1 MTQPDT
7 AAPPS
12 ETIDSR
18 VPTLF
23 HAQRVGQFMADVIK
37 ELVDRSLVHDYS
49 KTQEPEVSGFN
60 RATARLS
67 SMAYG
72 SPAYTASLE
81 ELKPT
86 LDHHYQHNRHHPEHF
101 GERGINGMTLAD
113 LVEMLADWRA
123 STERMGGTGDLR
135 ESIRLNAKR
144 FKIEPQLVEI
154 LLNTAE
160 HFGWVPACKPAVG
173 E

>member
-1 MTQPDT
+1 VT
-7 AAPPS
+7 
-12 ETIDSR
+12 ETVTPAQEIDSR

-23 HAQRVGQFMADVIK
+23 HSLRVGHFMTHVIK
-37 ELVDRSLVHDYS
+37 ELVDRSVVHDFS
-49 KTQEPEVSGFN
+49 KTQPPEVDGFD
-60 RATARLS
+60 RATAQLS

-72 SPAYTASLE
+72 SPEYDRSRA
-81 ELKPT
+81 ELMPT
-86 LDHHYQHNRHHPEHF
+86 LEHHYAKNRHHPEFF
-101 GERGINGMTLAD
+101 GDRGINGMTLAD

-144 FKIEPQLVEI
+144 FGIEPQLAEI
-154 LLNTAE
+154 LVNTAE
-160 HFGWVPACKPAVG
+160 HFGWIPPAG

>member
-1 MTQPDT
+1 MTET
-7 AAPPS
+7 ANPT
-12 ETIDSR
+12 EVVDSR
-18 VPTLF
+18 PATLF
-23 HAQRVGQFMADVIK
+23 HSLRVGHFMTHIIK
-37 ELVDRSLVHDYS
+37 ELVDRSVVHDLS
-49 KTQEPEVSGFN
+49 KTEPPEVDGFN

-72 SPAYTASLE
+72 SPEYDASRA
-81 ELKPT
+81 ELAET
-86 LDHHYQHNRHHPEHF
+86 LAHHYAHNAHHPEH
-101 GERGINGMTLAD
+101 RPNGINGMTLAD

-135 ESIRLNAKR
+135 ESIRINATR
-144 FKIEPQLVEI
+144 FKIEPQLAEI

-160 HFGWVPACKPAVG
+160 HFGWIPSAVG

>member
-1 MTQPDT
+1 MTDT
-7 AAPPS
+7 NPS
-12 ETIDSR
+12 EVIDSR
-18 VPTLF
+18 PATLF
-23 HAQRVGQFMADVIK
+23 HSLRVGHFMTHIIK
-37 ELVDRSLVHDYS
+37 ELVDRSVVHDYS
-49 KTQEPEVSGFN
+49 KTQEPEVSGFD

-72 SPAYTASLE
+72 SPQYDASRAALAE
-81 ELKPT
+81 TLK
-86 LDHHYQHNRHHPEHF
+86 HHYAGNRHHPEHF
-101 GERGINGMTLAD
+101 GDRGINGMTLAD

-135 ESIRLNAKR
+135 ESIRLNATR
-144 FKIEPQLVEI
+144 FKMEPQTVEI

-160 HFGWVPACKPAVG
+160 HFGWIQPAVG

>member
-1 MTQPDT
+1 MTEAPTTPDV
-7 AAPPS
+7 
-12 ETIDSR
+12 IDSR

-23 HAQRVGQFMADVIK
+23 HALRVGHFMTHVIN
-37 ELVDRSLVHDYS
+37 ELVNRSVVHDFS
-49 KTQEPEVSGFN
+49 KTQEPEVSGFD
-60 RATARLS
+60 RATAQLS

-72 SPAYTASLE
+72 SPEYAASLE

-86 LDHHYQHNRHHPEHF
+86 LAHHYAHNRHHPEHF

-135 ESIRLNAKR
+135 KSIELNAKR
-144 FKIEPQLVEI
+144 FEIEPQLVAI
-154 LLNTAE
+154 LINTAE
-160 HFGWVPACKPAVG
+160 HFGWIEPAVG